1 MKKQNLLAAA
11 LAVVALGAGFA
22 PAAQA
27 APAQAPGSADAT
39 VAAQEK
45 LQGVRGSRL
54 VFRND
59 TDKTLM
65 LYAPDQG
72 ITENTHEH
80 YMGTLQPG
88 QEYTA
93 SGYVDKNYAFDV
105 YLRVFTVKKS
115 SDGTLVRDTMV
126 ATVGAHN
133 PWMGRPR
140 LHATAG
146 THWSNGREFA
156 NKATK
161 ELSEHET
168 HDSWQVDGG
177 NKFRAWIHRDGDVDG
192 DSYKTMKITVRDI
205 DTTPTKDFTG
215 GGAAPA

>member
-1 MKKQNLLAAA
+1 MKKQNLLVGA
-11 LAVVALGAGFA
+11 LAVVALGAGIV

-27 APAQAPGSADAT
+27 APAPASPDAT
-39 VAAQEK
+39 VSSQEQ
-45 LQGVRGSRL
+45 LQGIRGSRL

-65 LYAPDQG
+65 LYAPDKG
-72 ITENTHEH
+72 ITDNTHEH

-93 SGYVDKNYAFDV
+93 SGYVDRNYAFDV

-115 SDGTLVRDTMV
+115 GDGTLVRDTMV

-133 PWMGRPR
+133 PWIGKPE

-146 THWSNGREFA
+146 THWANGREHA
-156 NKATK
+156 NKATE
-161 ELSEHET
+161 ELSQHET
-168 HDSWQVDGG
+168 HDSWKVTDG
-177 NKFRAWIHRDGDVDG
+177 NRFRAWIHRDGDVDG
-192 DSYKTMKITVRDI
+192 DAYKTMKITVRDI
-205 DTTPTKDFTG
+205 DTVPTKDFTG